1 MNATDVWED
10 MNMISRY
17 IDEVHTYTIGC
28 GLHNMSIY
36 IGLHRYSFR
45 ASRPHPITDWS
56 PSNTGPKSPDG
67 STDGSVSFPTNGNGS
82 RISYMTRIDSVL
94 LKRKYIGLLSIG
106 PTLKRQYF
114 R

>member
-1 MNATDVWED
+1 MNATVVWKD
-10 MNMISRY
+10 MNMICRY

-36 IGLHRYSFR
+36 AAI
-45 ASRPHPITDWS
+45 ASRPHPITDWPS
-56 PSNTGPKSPDG
+56 SNTGPNLQTPPMSQ
-67 STDGSVSFPTNGNGS
+67 FHFRPTATAHGLD
-82 RISYMTRIDSVL
+82 IMTRIDSVL
-94 LKRKYIGLLSIG
+94 LKRKYIGLVSIG